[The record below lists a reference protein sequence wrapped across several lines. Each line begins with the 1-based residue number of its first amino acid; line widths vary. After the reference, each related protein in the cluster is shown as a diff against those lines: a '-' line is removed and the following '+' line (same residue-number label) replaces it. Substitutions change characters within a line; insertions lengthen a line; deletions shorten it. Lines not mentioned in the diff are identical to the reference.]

1 MKKRLAIL
9 LAVLSC
15 ATLLIAGKS
24 NTVGYDKA
32 EEAGLAFLRV
42 AFGLDATE
50 AKVKLVTLPNIKIID
65 QTKVYAQNTS
75 SGTCYHVA
83 VFDPQANYPYYTA
96 EVNPITG
103 VAYRAQFARK
113 YIQLTASQK
122 SKADLIG
129 TLEAFPDF
137 DFSSQK
143 AEAIAAAQSYVET
156 HFVSSGAIKRVF
168 PQDIRTDSEIFPMVD
183 VDSLLLMADGTVYQV
198 TVCWPSMT
206 VIDVRILG
214 EDQIAE

>member
-15 ATLLIAGKS
+15 ATLLVAGKS

-75 SGTCYHVA
+75 AGTCYHVA
-83 VFDPQANYPYYTA
+83 VFDTEANYPYYTA

-122 SKADLIG
+122 NKAHSIG

-137 DFSSQK
+137 DFSAQK
-143 AEAIAAAQSYVET
+143 QEAVAAAQSYVET
-156 HFVSSGAIKRVF
+156 HFASTDAIAHVF
-168 PQDIRTDSEIFPMVD
+168 PQDIRTDSDMFPMVD
-183 VDSLLLMADGTVYQV
+183 VDSLVLMKSGTVYQI

-206 VIDVRILG
+206 VLDVRILG
-214 EDQIAE
+214 EEQTTE